1 MRFDY
6 SKLLG
11 RLRELGI
18 SQEEFAF
25 EIGMSPSTLSLKLNG
40 NGFFKQDAI
49 EKARIV
55 LGLDKYEIGAYFFTP
70 KVQKT

>member
-55 LGLDKYEIGAYFFTP
+55 LG
-70 KVQKT
+70 

>member
-49 EKARIV
+49 GKARIV
-55 LGLDKYEIGAYFFTP
+55 LGLDKSEIGAYFFTP

>member
-55 LGLDKYEIGAYFFTP
+55 LGLDKSEISAYFFTP
-70 KVQKT
+70 KVQKN

>member
-49 EKARIV
+49 EKALIV
-55 LGLDKYEIGAYFFTP
+55 LWLDKSEIGAYFFTP

>member
-55 LGLDKYEIGAYFFTP
+55 LGLDKSEISVYFFTP

>member
-55 LGLDKYEIGAYFFTP
+55 LGLDKPEIGAYFFTP

>member
-55 LGLDKYEIGAYFFTP
+55 LGLDKSEIDAYFFTP

>member
-11 RLRELGI
+11 RLRELGM

-49 EKARIV
+49 EKALIV
-55 LGLDKYEIGAYFFTP
+55 LGLDKSEIGAYFFTP